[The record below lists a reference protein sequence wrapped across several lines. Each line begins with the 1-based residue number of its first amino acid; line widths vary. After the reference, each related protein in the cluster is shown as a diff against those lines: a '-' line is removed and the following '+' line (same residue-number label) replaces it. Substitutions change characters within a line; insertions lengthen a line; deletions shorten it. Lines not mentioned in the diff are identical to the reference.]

1 MSTLIVTLPTSLP
14 MATTPCSTV
23 VTDDGHTVKQQTE
36 APLSL
41 WADVSGGEIVAIVPA
56 TQLSWHRLDLPKGT
70 LERGIFQ
77 DVSPARLRS
86 VIDGLIEDRLLE
98 DTELLHFAIEP
109 GAHPGSPT
117 CVAACNRAW
126 LNAWMLT
133 LEQAG
138 KTVTRIVPEMEPATG
153 GDSGRTV
160 LHIVG
165 TPDKAQLLWSTS
177 AGVTTLPLSGASVAL
192 IASNV
197 DSNSLPQV
205 VAEPAVAA
213 LAEQYFT
220 GRVVL
225 QTGPQRALTAAGS
238 AWDLAQFELLR
249 SRRAR
254 TQKRLSGWGNSL
266 LKAPQWMPARW
277 ALVALVVINLV
288 GLQAWAWK
296 EQSALSAKR
305 SAIREVLT
313 STFPDVRVVVDAPL
327 QMQRSLT
334 NLQRQNG
341 AASSA
346 DMEEMLGR
354 FQAAAPD
361 IPAPTAIEFI
371 AGELQLKLPAAA
383 GTDLAGVNA
392 RMRAY
397 GYSVQMQGESLVL
410 KLERR
415 P

>member
-1 MSTLIVTLPTSLP
+1 M
-14 MATTPCSTV
+14 
-23 VTDDGHTVKQQTE
+23 
-36 APLSL
+36 
-41 WADVSGGEIVAIVPA
+41 
-56 TQLSWHRLDLPKGT
+56 
-70 LERGIFQ
+70 
-77 DVSPARLRS
+77 
-86 VIDGLIEDRLLE
+86 IEDRLLE

-109 GAHPGSPT
+109 DAQAGSPT
-117 CVAACNRAW
+117 WVAACNRTW
-126 LNAWMLT
+126 LNAWMLAM
-133 LEQAG
+133 EQAG
-138 KTVTRIVPEMEPATG
+138 KVVGRIVPEIEPATG
-153 GDSGRTV
+153 GASGQTV

-165 TPDKAQLLWSTS
+165 TPDKAQLLWSTT
-177 AGVTTLPLSGASVAL
+177 AGVTVLPLSGASVAL
-192 IASNV
+192 IASNA
-197 DSNSLPQV
+197 DSNSLPEV

-213 LAEQYFT
+213 LAEQYFA

-225 QTGPQRALTAAGS
+225 QTGPQRALAAAGS

-254 TQKRLSGWGNSL
+254 TQKRLSGWGNSV
-266 LKAPQWMPARW
+266 LKAPQWKPARW
-277 ALVALVVINLV
+277 ALIALILINLV

-313 STFPDVRVVVDAPL
+313 STFPDVRIVVDAPL
-327 QMQRSLT
+327 QMQRSMA

-361 IPAPTAIEFI
+361 IPAPIAIEFI
-371 AGELQLKLPAAA
+371 AGELRLKLPTAPGAE
-383 GTDLAGVNA
+383 LAGVNA
-392 RMRAY
+392 RMQSY
-397 GYSVQMQGESLVL
+397 GYSVQMQGESLVF